1 MFELF
6 KSPQTQ
12 LQAHFQIQREREKH
26 CWWPWNGKDNHTAVT
41 GRELCRE
48 NEHVQHSSAAAQM
61 LEEKDNGC
69 DVQGQEQQDTEV
81 TLDPR
86 SQPAGTTPSVEIAHL
101 PEPAGWKA
109 EPACRER
116 PG

>member
-1 MFELF
+1 
-6 KSPQTQ
+6 
-12 LQAHFQIQREREKH
+12 
-26 CWWPWNGKDNHTAVT
+26 
-41 GRELCRE
+41 
-48 NEHVQHSSAAAQM
+48 M

-69 DVQGQEQQDTEV
+69 DVQGQEQRDTEV